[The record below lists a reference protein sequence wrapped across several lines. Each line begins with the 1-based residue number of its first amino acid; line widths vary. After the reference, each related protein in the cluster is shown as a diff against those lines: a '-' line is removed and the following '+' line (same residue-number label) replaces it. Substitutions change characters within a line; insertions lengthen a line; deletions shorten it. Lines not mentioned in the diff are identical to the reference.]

1 MKDNEISV
9 NGFISVIKP
18 KGWTSNQVL
27 SKIKWL
33 FKTKKAGHGGT
44 LDPFATGVI
53 PVFLGEATKFSSRI
67 LDADKEYIA
76 NIKLGYE
83 STTGDL
89 EGDINKDNSFSY
101 QELPANIDNL
111 IKDQFLGKQT
121 QIPPKYSALKY
132 KGKPYYKY
140 ARAGI
145 EIPIKSRE
153 IEIKEIVVISQINNQ
168 LMVQVSCSK
177 GTYIR
182 TLGEDI
188 AKILG
193 TKGYLTDLKRI
204 RVGDIHER
212 DSFLLDDIEN
222 KELDQRYQLL
232 RPIEKYIDLPEIF
245 LDQKQTS
252 KILQGQFV
260 QINRD
265 SGDYILRS
273 SDDTFIG
280 LGTLIEDELR
290 PLRLIK
296 N

>member
-89 EGDINKDNSFSY
+89 EGDVNKDDSFNY
-101 QELPANIDNL
+101 EELPANIDNL
-111 IKDQFLGKQT
+111 IKNQFLGKQT

-153 IEIKEIVVISQINNQ
+153 IEIKEIVVISQIHNQ
-168 LMVQVSCSK
+168 LTVQVSCSK

-193 TKGYLTDLKRI
+193 TKGYLTDLKRV

-212 DSFLLDDIEN
+212 DSFLLEDIEN

-232 RPIEKYIDLPEIF
+232 RPIEKYIDLPEII
-245 LDQKQTS
+245 LDQEQTL

-260 QINRD
+260 EINRD
-265 SGDYILRS
+265 SGDYILRG
-273 SDDTFIG
+273 SDNTFIG
-280 LGTLIEDELR
+280 LGILIEDELR

>member
-101 QELPANIDNL
+101 EELPANIDNL

-145 EIPIKSRE
+145 EIPIKS
-153 IEIKEIVVISQINNQ
+153 
-168 LMVQVSCSK
+168 
-177 GTYIR
+177 
-182 TLGEDI
+182 
-188 AKILG
+188 
-193 TKGYLTDLKRI
+193 
-204 RVGDIHER
+204 
-212 DSFLLDDIEN
+212 
-222 KELDQRYQLL
+222 
-232 RPIEKYIDLPEIF
+232 
-245 LDQKQTS
+245 
-252 KILQGQFV
+252 
-260 QINRD
+260 
-265 SGDYILRS
+265 
-273 SDDTFIG
+273 
-280 LGTLIEDELR
+280 
-290 PLRLIK
+290 
-296 N
+296 

>member
-89 EGDINKDNSFSY
+89 EGDVNKDDSFNY
-101 QELPANIDNL
+101 EELPANIDNL
-111 IKDQFLGKQT
+111 IKNQFLGKQT

-153 IEIKEIVVISQINNQ
+153 IEIKEIVVISQIHNQ
-168 LMVQVSCSK
+168 LTVQVSCSK

-193 TKGYLTDLKRI
+193 TKGYLTDLKRV

-212 DSFLLDDIEN
+212 ESFLLEDIEN

-232 RPIEKYIDLPEIF
+232 RPIEKYIDLPEII
-245 LDQKQTS
+245 LDQEQTL

-260 QINRD
+260 EINRD
-265 SGDYILRS
+265 SGDYILRG
-273 SDDTFIG
+273 SDNTFIG
-280 LGTLIEDELR
+280 LGILIEDELR

>member
-89 EGDINKDNSFSY
+89 EGDVNKDDSFNY
-101 QELPANIDNL
+101 EELPANIDNL
-111 IKDQFLGKQT
+111 IKNQFLGKQT

-153 IEIKEIVVISQINNQ
+153 IEIKEIVVISQIHNQ

-193 TKGYLTDLKRI
+193 TKGYLTDLKRV
-204 RVGDIHER
+204 RVGDIYEK
-212 DSFLLDDIEN
+212 DSFLLEDIEN

-232 RPIEKYIDLPEIF
+232 RPIEKYIDLPEII
-245 LDQKQTS
+245 LDQEQTL

-260 QINRD
+260 EINRD
-265 SGDYILRS
+265 SGDYILRG
-273 SDDTFIG
+273 SDNTFIG
-280 LGTLIEDELR
+280 LGILIEDELR

>member
-101 QELPANIDNL
+101 EELPANIDNL

>member
-89 EGDINKDNSFSY
+89 EGDVNKDDSFNY
-101 QELPANIDNL
+101 EELPANIDNL
-111 IKDQFLGKQT
+111 IKNQFLGKQT

-153 IEIKEIVVISQINNQ
+153 IKIKEIVVISQIHNQ
-168 LMVQVSCSK
+168 LTVQVSCSK

-193 TKGYLTDLKRI
+193 TKGYLTDLKRV

-212 DSFLLDDIEN
+212 DSFLLEDIEN

-232 RPIEKYIDLPEIF
+232 RPIEKYIDLPEII
-245 LDQKQTS
+245 LDQEQTL

-260 QINRD
+260 EINRD
-265 SGDYILRS
+265 SGDYILRG
-273 SDDTFIG
+273 SDNTFIG
-280 LGTLIEDELR
+280 LGILIEDELR

>member
-101 QELPANIDNL
+101 EELPANIDNL
-111 IKDQFLGKQT
+111 IKNQFLGKQT

-153 IEIKEIVVISQINNQ
+153 IEIKEIVVISQIHNQ
-168 LMVQVSCSK
+168 LTVQVSCSK

-193 TKGYLTDLKRI
+193 TKGYLTDLKRV

-212 DSFLLDDIEN
+212 DSFLLEDIEN

-232 RPIEKYIDLPEIF
+232 RPIEKYIDLPEII
-245 LDQKQTS
+245 LDQEQTL

-260 QINRD
+260 EINRD
-265 SGDYILRS
+265 SGDYILRG
-273 SDDTFIG
+273 SDNTFIG
-280 LGTLIEDELR
+280 LGILIEDELR

>member
-101 QELPANIDNL
+101 EELPANIDNL
-111 IKDQFLGKQT
+111 IKGQFLGKQT

-153 IEIKEIVVISQINNQ
+153 IEIKEIVVISQIHNQ
-168 LMVQVSCSK
+168 LTVQVSCSK

-193 TKGYLTDLKRI
+193 TKGYLTDLKRV

-212 DSFLLDDIEN
+212 DSFLLEDIEN

-232 RPIEKYIDLPEIF
+232 RPIEKYIDLPEII
-245 LDQKQTS
+245 LDQEQTL

-260 QINRD
+260 EINRD

>member
-89 EGDINKDNSFSY
+89 EGDVNKDDSFNY
-101 QELPANIDNL
+101 EELPANIDNL
-111 IKDQFLGKQT
+111 IKNQFLGKQT

-153 IEIKEIVVISQINNQ
+153 IEIKEIVVISQIHNQ
-168 LMVQVSCSK
+168 LTVQVSCSK

-193 TKGYLTDLKRI
+193 TKGYLTDLKRV
-204 RVGDIHER
+204 RVGDIYEK
-212 DSFLLDDIEN
+212 DSFLLEDIEN

-232 RPIEKYIDLPEIF
+232 RPIEKYIDLPEII
-245 LDQKQTS
+245 LDQEQTL

-260 QINRD
+260 EINRD
-265 SGDYILRS
+265 SGDYILRG
-273 SDDTFIG
+273 SDNTFIG
-280 LGTLIEDELR
+280 LGILIEDELR

>member
-101 QELPANIDNL
+101 EELPANIDNL

-153 IEIKEIVVISQINNQ
+153 IEIKEIVVISQIHNQ
-168 LMVQVSCSK
+168 LTVQVSCSK

-212 DSFLLDDIEN
+212 DAFLLDDIEN

-232 RPIEKYIDLPEIF
+232 RPIEKYIDLPEII
-245 LDQKQTS
+245 LDQEQTL

-260 QINRD
+260 EINRD
-265 SGDYILRS
+265 SGDYILRG
-273 SDDTFIG
+273 SDNTFIG
-280 LGTLIEDELR
+280 LGILIEDELR

>member
-101 QELPANIDNL
+101 EELPANIDNL

-153 IEIKEIVVISQINNQ
+153 IEIKDIVVISQIHNQ
-168 LMVQVSCSK
+168 LTVQVSCSK

-193 TKGYLTDLKRI
+193 TNGYLTDLKRI

-212 DSFLLDDIEN
+212 DAFLLEDIEN

-232 RPIEKYIDLPEIF
+232 RPIEKYIDLPEII
-245 LDQKQTS
+245 LDQEQTL

-260 QINRD
+260 EINRD
-265 SGDYILRS
+265 SGDYILRG
-273 SDDTFIG
+273 SDNTFIG
-280 LGTLIEDELR
+280 LGILIEDELR